1 MGFIKKL
8 AFSAGCLCAVLA
20 SGQLFAQASTTF
32 NVTATVIDSCDVSA
46 NNLGFGNVEPVN
58 NLNIDAVGSVTVT
71 CSLGTSYSVLLDD
84 GANSSDG
91 TVSTRRMNDGG
102 TNYLSYQLYSDTL
115 RTSVWGET
123 AGTNDFTGIGTGI
136 GVPVVVY
143 GRIPSGQQATQTGSY
158 TDTINVT
165 LNF

>member
-1 MGFIKKL
+1 MGAIKKL
-8 AFSAGCLCAVLA
+8 AFASGCLCAALS
-20 SGQLFAQASTTF
+20 SGQLFAQATTTF

-46 NNLGFGNVEPVN
+46 NNLAFGNVEPVN
-58 NLNIDAVGSVTVT
+58 NLNIDAAGSVTVT

-91 TVSTRRMNDGG
+91 TVSTRRMKDAG

-123 AGTNDFTGIGTGI
+123 AATNDVTGIGTGL
-136 GVPVVVY
+136 GVPILVY

>member
-1 MGFIKKL
+1 MGFFRRL
-8 AFSAGCLCAVLA
+8 AFSAGCLFTALS
-20 SGQLFAQASTTF
+20 SGQLFAQATTTF
-32 NVTATVIDSCDVSA
+32 NVTATVIDSCDVGA
-46 NNLGFGNVEPVN
+46 NNLAFGNVEPVN

-102 TNYLSYQLYSDTL
+102 SNYLSYQLYSDTL

-123 AGTNDFTGIGTGI
+123 GGTNDVTGIGTGI